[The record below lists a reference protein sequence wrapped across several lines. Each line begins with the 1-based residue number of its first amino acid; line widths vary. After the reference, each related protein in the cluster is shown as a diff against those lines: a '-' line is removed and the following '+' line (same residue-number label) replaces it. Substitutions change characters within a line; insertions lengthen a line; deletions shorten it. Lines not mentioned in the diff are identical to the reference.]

1 MDSNPNENNE
11 AHSPVLD
18 TDIGPFG
25 SSSGRYNW
33 SDATDLILPD
43 ENQDQMDL
51 QNEDESLI
59 NEVKDD
65 DNNKDIKHVTVS
77 KNRKTSGK
85 IILLVLLAII
95 VLGVIFFMI
104 FTFFKKQK
112 KISKE
117 NEFKEN
123 ENEE

>member
-1 MDSNPNENNE
+1 
-11 AHSPVLD
+11 
-18 TDIGPFG
+18 
-25 SSSGRYNW
+25 
-33 SDATDLILPD
+33 
-43 ENQDQMDL
+43 MDL